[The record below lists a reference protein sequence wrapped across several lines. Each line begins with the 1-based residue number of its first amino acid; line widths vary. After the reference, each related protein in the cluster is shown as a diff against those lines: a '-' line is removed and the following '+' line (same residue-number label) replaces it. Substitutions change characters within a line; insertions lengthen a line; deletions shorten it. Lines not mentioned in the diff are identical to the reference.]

1 MTDTIDPEFR
11 LRNAAFRLV
20 LLSFGAGV
28 LLVAVGYLPTRT
40 LAGPDGVGGL
50 LVGVGIALI
59 GTLVGLVPP
68 LLSFRHP
75 DATHAG
81 AILAGM
87 VVRFLLTL
95 ALLVAALL
103 AAFCDRAAL
112 AVWTAIG
119 YIVLLVIDVVG
130 LAGLIKRSSR
140 TSS

>member
-1 MTDTIDPEFR
+1 MDPEIRFGRTAVR
-11 LRNAAFRLV
+11 LA
-20 LLSFGAGV
+20 LLS
-28 LLVAVGYLPTRT
+28 LLATALLIAVGYWPTRT
-40 LAGPDGVGGL
+40 LAGPGGLGGL
-50 LVGVGIALI
+50 LAGLSIALI
-59 GTLVGLVPP
+59 GTLAGLVPP
-68 LLSFRHP
+68 LLSLRRP
-75 DATHAG
+75 ATGHAS

-87 VVRFLLTL
+87 AVRFLLTL